1 MRHYTITPQ
10 QQVVNRICAK
20 QEFTYPN
27 RTKRYVVGVQE
38 LHSSENPSLNW
49 DTIHEDVYYTVGQI
63 LVEQYPCTTIGQW
76 FDEETGKY
84 VTDMGIT
91 VDDLN
96 EALGIAKDFEQ
107 KYIWDAQERKTIKV

>member
-1 MRHYTITPQ
+1 MI
-10 QQVVNRICAK
+10 
-20 QEFTYPN
+20 
-27 RTKRYVVGVQE
+27 GVQE

-49 DTIHEDVYYTVGQI
+49 RTIHGDVYNTVNQI
-63 LVEQYPCTTIGQW
+63 LLEQYPCTTIGQW

-96 EALGIAKDFEQ
+96 EAMTIAKDFEQ
-107 KYIWDAQERKTIKV
+107 KYIWDAQKSNTIKV